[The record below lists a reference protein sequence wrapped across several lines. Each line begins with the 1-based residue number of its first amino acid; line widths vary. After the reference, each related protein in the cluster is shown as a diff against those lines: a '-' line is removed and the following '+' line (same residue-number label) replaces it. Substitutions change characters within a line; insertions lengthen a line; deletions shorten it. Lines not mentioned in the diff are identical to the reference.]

1 MSFINK
7 STKKVAPK
15 LPAIRRRPGPTQ
27 ATHSTSESSRRSSTE
42 PHASPVQGQDPL
54 IHGLS
59 VQERDAPPTPP
70 PSQPPASESIQSGTR
85 SVNYNSAPTHDPE
98 NVDQGDREAPPF
110 TVPAAPSPRTQLE
123 GHEVPPS
130 KRRKTTP
137 PASQTTQESLH
148 TAAQGESTNW
158 PTQHIE
164 PGPEHIPEANQPP
177 STPPLIP
184 EPHRVSGS
192 LVAVSATDRTE
203 EISSPVTGE
212 QSQHAT
218 VQVQVR
224 EGQAHLKRR
233 KKASNAKRPVQYIP
247 EPPMPPPSPP
257 PGGTIM
263 RTIEGPE
270 EPLPARKPR
279 KVRKDKGTKR
289 QNKQQIPGTGPN
301 EIQDDRRAE
310 LSRTSRDI
318 VGSTGARS
326 TQPAEVDEVNA
337 QEGHGEIRRA
347 SGTESAAPTPRSH
360 TVKHQSRTSQMS
372 FTPAAS
378 INAVSTPAGTAR
390 RRKRQRRETPP
401 ENEHVG
407 ITPSI
412 TTMHDLC
419 KDTRTGQKSSKEK
432 RLQARDLAK
441 RKINQQAARDHL
453 RGHGSVDQGGRDCEQ
468 SASLDVPH
476 ELDVQ
481 DRSDGT
487 TVNHEG
493 NVHQGPTL
501 RIVDGVIQLDET
513 SLQIDR
519 HAPSNGDLDPSIA
532 PIEEDELSQRLT
544 AHSWLYT
551 TRRDPEDRLPRAHK
565 GDPWDPD
572 ETRVFYEALR
582 MFGTDFGIIA
592 AMFAGRNRRQI
603 KAKFTREEREN
614 PDLLDE
620 ALGVQGR
627 VPMSLEQYAQA
638 TGRTMGEDGGEGE
651 GTEEGWGF
659 VDPVKLREELAEQEQ
674 EAMKQIEEKRKEA
687 AEERKQREAARLHLN
702 GEAASGDAAT
712 NDANKENEGDK
723 KKKRKRKEKEV
734 RSSGKKRK
742 QMPQVVAGG
751 EEVVMESIE

>member
-27 ATHSTSESSRRSSTE
+27 ATQSTPESSRRSSTE
-42 PHASPVQGQDPL
+42 PQPSPAQSQAPLAHA
-54 IHGLS
+54 LS
-59 VQERDAPPTPP
+59 VQEQDAPPTPP
-70 PSQPPASESIQSGTR
+70 PSQSQASEPIQTGIGLVNSNFASTNGPEHVQGSKEAWSSTIPASL
-85 SVNYNSAPTHDPE
+85 
-98 NVDQGDREAPPF
+98 
-110 TVPAAPSPRTQLE
+110 SPRTQLE
-123 GHEVPPS
+123 GHEEPPS

-137 PASQTTQESLH
+137 PTKQIIQEVPNAEVQEESIDRRTQPVESELEHTQE
-148 TAAQGESTNW
+148 TN
-158 PTQHIE
+158 E
-164 PGPEHIPEANQPP
+164 LP
-177 STPPLIP
+177 STSSLVPK
-184 EPHRVSGS
+184 PHRASGS
-192 LVAVSATDRTE
+192 LAGVPATDRTE
-203 EISSPVTGE
+203 EISSQITEE
-212 QSQHAT
+212 QSQNADA
-218 VQVQVR
+218 QVQER
-224 EGQAHLKRR
+224 QPSLAGRR
-233 KKASNAKRPVQYIP
+233 KACKAKQPVQSIP
-247 EPPMPPPSPP
+247 KPPLRPPSPP
-257 PGGTIM
+257 SGGIIM

-289 QNKQQIPGTGPN
+289 KNKQQMRGTGLD

-310 LSRTSRDI
+310 LSNPI
-318 VGSTGARS
+318 EGMAASTGARS
-326 TQPAEVDEVNA
+326 TQQAEVAGVNT
-337 QEGHGEIRRA
+337 QEDHGEIRQP
-347 SGTESAAPTPRSH
+347 SGTESATPIQRSH
-360 TVKHQSRTSQMS
+360 KVKHRSRTSQTS
-372 FTPAAS
+372 STPAAS
-378 INAVSTPAGTAR
+378 NEFATTPSGTTR

-401 ENEHVG
+401 ENEHVE

-441 RKINQQAARDHL
+441 RKIKQQVAQDHL
-453 RGHGSVDQGGRDCEQ
+453 RSLSSVGRGVRDRQ
-468 SASLDVPH
+468 HSASLDVPH
-476 ELDVQ
+476 EDGIRDSS
-481 DRSDGT
+481 DRVA
-487 TVNHEG
+487 VNHEE
-493 NVHQGPTL
+493 NVHQGPML

-519 HAPSNGDLDPSIA
+519 HAASNDVLDPSTA
-532 PIEEDELSQRLT
+532 PIEEDDLSQRLT

-565 GDPWDPD
+565 SDPWDPD

-638 TGRTMGEDGGEGE
+638 TGRDIGEGGGEGE

-674 EAMKQIEEKRKEA
+674 EAMKKIEEKRKEA
-687 AEERKQREAARLHLN
+687 AEERKQREAARLHLSGKVAN
-702 GEAASGDAAT
+702 GDGST
-712 NDANKENEGDK
+712 NGANKENEGDK
-723 KKKRKRKEKEV
+723 KKKRKRKEKEMG
-734 RSSGKKRK
+734 SSGKKRK
-742 QMPQVVAGG
+742 HMPQVVAGG
-751 EEVVMESIE
+751 EEVVIESIE